1 MASEKFIKNSLE
13 WEMFGDIYQIAQRY
27 WIPEDDENYWNAL
40 IKETD
45 DFNAKYK
52 ALRPL
57 SNQIIVG
64 LLTGL
69 QQKYE
74 ESKR

>member
-1 MASEKFIKNSLE
+1 MLKKFEKGSLE
-13 WEMFGDIYQIAQRY
+13 RDMFGEVWDIAQRY